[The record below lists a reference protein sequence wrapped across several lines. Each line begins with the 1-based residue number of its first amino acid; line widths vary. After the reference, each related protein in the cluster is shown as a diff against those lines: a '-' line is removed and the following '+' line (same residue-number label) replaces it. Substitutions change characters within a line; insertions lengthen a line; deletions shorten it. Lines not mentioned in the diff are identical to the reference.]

1 MNKMSDFRFGFTR
14 DFDGAQ
20 TIKDCGADFHE
31 LNLGNIAKMSDEELE
46 LRIAEANK
54 YGYSY
59 EVANCMIP
67 GEYKLTVENPDYDA
81 IDEYLERA
89 FWDEPIEYTPVFKL
103 GKTFAESFDKMQTVE
118 ILCAEL
124 PGLDCGS
131 CGAPTC
137 KALAED
143 IVRGEASVNDCI
155 FVLRE
160 FFNNQQ

>member
-1 MNKMSDFRFGFTR
+1 M
-14 DFDGAQ
+14 
-20 TIKDCGADFHE
+20 IKKIGRY
-31 LNLGNIAKMSDEELE
+31 I
-46 LRIAEANK
+46 
-54 YGYSY
+54 
-59 EVANCMIP
+59 
-67 GEYKLTVENPDYDA
+67 T
-81 IDEYLERA
+81 
-89 FWDEPIEYTPVFKL
+89 
-103 GKTFAESFDKMQTVE
+103 
-118 ILCAEL
+118 AEL